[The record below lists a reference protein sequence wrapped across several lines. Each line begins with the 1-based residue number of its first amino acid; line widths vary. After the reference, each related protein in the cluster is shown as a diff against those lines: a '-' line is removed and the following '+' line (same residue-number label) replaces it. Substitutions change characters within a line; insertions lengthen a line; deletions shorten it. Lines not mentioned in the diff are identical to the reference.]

1 MKISRLYCP
10 KCRRETI
17 INVKQFH
24 TTVIKEPDAKT

>member
-1 MKISRLYCP
+1 MNHVQLPGRSS

-24 TTVIKEPDAKT
+24 TTVIKEPDA

>member
-1 MKISRLYCP
+1 

-24 TTVIKEPDAKT
+24 TTVIKEPDA

>member
-1 MKISRLYCP
+1 MTPVQQSGCGS

-24 TTVIKEPDAKT
+24 TTVIKEPDA